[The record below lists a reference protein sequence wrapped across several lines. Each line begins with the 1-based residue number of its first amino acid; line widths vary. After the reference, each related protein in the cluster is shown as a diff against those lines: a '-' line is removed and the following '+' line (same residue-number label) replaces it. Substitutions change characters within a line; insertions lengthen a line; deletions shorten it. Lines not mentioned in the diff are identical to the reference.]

1 MSYSNMKPMEERYH
15 QMLVDWVKNGGALI
29 YCGEDID
36 PYQQVPEWWNKS
48 PYAYHSPSE
57 HLFELAGL
65 DRKPAAGNIRWVKE
79 NTGYTP
85 RSEILCVGTGW

>member
-1 MSYSNMKPMEERYH
+1 
-15 QMLVDWVKNGGALI
+15 MLVDWVKNGGALI

-65 DRKPAAGNIRWVKE
+65 DRKPAAGKYTVGKEKYRLYAAIR
-79 NTGYTP
+79 NTLHWNRMVTKCLKSVY
-85 RSEILCVGTGW
+85 ILFIRR